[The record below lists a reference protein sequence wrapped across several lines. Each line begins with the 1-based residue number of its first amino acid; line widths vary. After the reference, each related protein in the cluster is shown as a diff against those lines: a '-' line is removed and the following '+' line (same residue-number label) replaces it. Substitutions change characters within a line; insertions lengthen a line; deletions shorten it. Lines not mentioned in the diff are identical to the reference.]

1 MSPGSS
7 AFQIRKVSSMGFGG
21 SLVWTIV
28 VVIGCAIPFTGAQE
42 PELSPAGGNYL
53 DLSEGY
59 YLAEDNPSLDALLGN
74 EWTIEFWIYPK
85 RIPPPPPDSELRG
98 SPMRAA
104 VSVII
109 EKAGSYVVYLA
120 SYYAVWG
127 KGKDWLVDWA
137 FTKYVEEENIPI
149 LQIQVTSLPEV
160 GQRKVINMPVIEPGK
175 WHYMVFQQ
183 EGRKTLISI
192 DGKWCYEGE
201 LKGWEKV
208 DTLDSDR
215 PFYLGGRALDEP
227 FVEPVWIRVALPRIV
242 PTEAMIDELRISDIA
257 RYHDMPPIPKGGF
270 ASDLHTLA
278 LWHFDEPPRS
288 LRYEDSSG
296 NGNILISG
304 RAFDV
309 IPGDKLITTWGR
321 IRGEP

>member
-1 MSPGSS
+1 
-7 AFQIRKVSSMGFGG
+7 
-21 SLVWTIV
+21 
-28 VVIGCAIPFTGAQE
+28 
-42 PELSPAGGNYL
+42 
-53 DLSEGY
+53 
-59 YLAEDNPSLDALLGN
+59 
-74 EWTIEFWIYPK
+74 
-85 RIPPPPPDSELRG
+85 
-98 SPMRAA
+98 MRAA

-120 SYYAVWG
+120 SYYDVWPGG

-137 FTKYVEEENIPI
+137 FTKYVEEENVPI
-149 LQIQVTSLPEV
+149 LQIQVISLP
-160 GQRKVINMPVIEPGK
+160 KVPEIAKIVQMPLIEPGK

-183 EGRKTLISI
+183 EGKKTLISI
-192 DGKWCYEGE
+192 DGEWCYEGE

-257 RYHDMPPIPKGGF
+257 RYHGMPPIPKSGF

-278 LWHFDEPPRS
+278 LWHFDEPLGS

-296 NGNILISG
+296 NGNTLFSS
-304 RAFDV
+304 
-309 IPGDKLITTWGR
+309 KLLPLSLKGEKPAMWGE
-321 IRGEP
+321 IKRGHFEPARR